1 MASDILIVDDDPAVL
16 DGVATLLDQTGYT
29 TQRAA
34 SGAAALDRL
43 VTPPYPDLVILD
55 VMMPDID
62 GYQVCRHLRQITPY
76 IPILMLTARD
86 ELNDKIVGL
95 ELGADEYVTKPFDPR
110 ELLARVRA
118 MLRFAEQRAVGQP
131 PSEQVLICGPI
142 ELWKS
147 EHRLVVR
154 GQTIDLPPR
163 EWTLLE
169 FFMDHPNQIFGRETL
184 LRRIWGYA
192 VPGDTH
198 TVDVHVQRLRTKIE
212 ANVAKP
218 QYLQTVRGFGYRWIN
233 PADE

>member
-16 DGVATLLDQTGYT
+16 EGVATLLDQAGYT

-43 VTPPYPDLVILD
+43 ATPPCPDLVILD
-55 VMMPDID
+55 VMMPGID
-62 GYQVCRHLRQITPY
+62 GYQVCRHLRQITRY

-86 ELNDKIVGL
+86 ELTDKIVGL
-95 ELGADEYVTKPFDPR
+95 ELGADEYVTKPFEPR

-131 PSEQVLICGPI
+131 PAEQVLICGPI
-142 ELWKS
+142 ELWKAA
-147 EHRLVVR
+147 HQLVVR
-154 GQTIDLPPR
+154 GQTIELAPR

-169 FFMDHPNQIFGRETL
+169 FFMEHPNQIFGRETL

-198 TVDVHVQRLRTKIE
+198 
-212 ANVAKP
+212 
-218 QYLQTVRGFGYRWIN
+218 G
-233 PADE
+233 